1 MANKNEKLWLKLLPI
16 MLAFFV
22 MGFVDLVGI
31 ATNYVKTDFNLS
43 DTLSNLLP
51 SMVFVWFL
59 VFSVPTGLL
68 MNRIGRK
75 NTVLISVVITFLALL
90 LPSLQYSF
98 LMMMVSFALIGIGN
112 TLMQVSLNPLL
123 SNIISGEKLASNLTL
138 GQFVKAIASFIA
150 PIIAGWAAVKFGNW
164 KLLFPIF
171 MVVSILSAIVLWW
184 TKIDEEKTDIK
195 GSSYIGCLSLLKNK
209 VILVLFLGIM
219 CHVGIDVGIN
229 VTAPKI
235 IIERLGLPLAEAG
248 LATSVYFLFRTI
260 GCFSGTFILSY
271 FSPRKFFFISTLL
284 ILIGIVGLFFVG
296 VKPAI
301 YACVALIGFGNS
313 NIFPM
318 IFSKALKLG
327 NEKKNEVSGLM
338 IMGLFGGTIFPLLMG
353 VASDLVMSQIG
364 AICVICAGVLY
375 LLLFRK
381 TLSEDKQGIS

>member
-1 MANKNEKLWLKLLPI
+1 MDKQNEKLWLKLIPI
-16 MLAFFV
+16 MMAFFV

-51 SMVFVWFL
+51 SMVFFWFL

-75 NTVLISVVITFLALL
+75 NTVLISIIITILALL
-90 LPSLQYSF
+90 LPSIQYSF
-98 LMMMVSFALIGIGN
+98 FTMMVSFALIGIGN
-112 TLMQVSLNPLL
+112 TLMQVSLNPLM
-123 SNIISGEKLASNLTL
+123 SNIVSGEKLASNLTL

-171 MVVSILSAIVLWW
+171 MVVSILSAIVLWG
-184 TKIDEEKTDIK
+184 TRIDEEKIYDR
-195 GSSYIGCLSLLKNK
+195 GSSYVGCLSLLKDK
-209 VILVLFLGIM
+209 TILILFLGIM

-235 IIERLGLPLAEAG
+235 IIERLGLPIAEAG
-248 LATSVYFLFRTI
+248 LATSIYFLFRTV
-260 GCFSGTFILSY
+260 GCLSGTFILST
-271 FSPRKFFFISTLL
+271 FSSRKFFFISTLM
-284 ILIGIVGLFFVG
+284 IVIGTLGLFFVG
-296 VKPAI
+296 SKPAI
-301 YACVALIGFGNS
+301 YACVALIGYGNS

-318 IFSKALKLG
+318 IFARALKYSP
-327 NEKKNEVSGLM
+327 EKKNEISGLM

-353 VASDLVMSQIG
+353 VASDMLASQIG
-364 AICVICAGVLY
+364 AIMVMCIGVLY
-375 LLLFRK
+375 LFLFRNM
-381 TLSEDKQGIS
+381 LSEG

>member
-1 MANKNEKLWLKLLPI
+1 MDKQDEKLWLKLIPI
-16 MLAFFV
+16 MMAFFV

-51 SMVFVWFL
+51 SMVFFWFL

-75 NTVLISVVITFLALL
+75 NTVLISIIITILALL
-90 LPSLQYSF
+90 LPSIQYSF
-98 LMMMVSFALIGIGN
+98 FTMMVSFALIGIGN
-112 TLMQVSLNPLL
+112 TLMQVSLNPLM
-123 SNIISGEKLASNLTL
+123 SNIVSGEKLASNLTL

-171 MVVSILSAIVLWW
+171 MVVSILSAIVLWG
-184 TKIDEEKTDIK
+184 TRIDEEKIYDR
-195 GSSYIGCLSLLKNK
+195 GSSYVGCLSLLKDK
-209 VILVLFLGIM
+209 TILILFLGIM

-235 IIERLGLPLAEAG
+235 IIERLGLPIAEAG
-248 LATSVYFLFRTI
+248 LATSIYFLFRTV
-260 GCFSGTFILSY
+260 GCLSGTFILST
-271 FSPRKFFFISTLL
+271 FSSRKFFFISTLM
-284 ILIGIVGLFFVG
+284 IVIGTLGLFFVG
-296 VKPAI
+296 SKPAI
-301 YACVALIGFGNS
+301 YACVALIGYGNS

-318 IFSKALKLG
+318 IFARALKYSP
-327 NEKKNEVSGLM
+327 EKKNEISGLM

-353 VASDLVMSQIG
+353 VASDMLASQIG
-364 AICVICAGVLY
+364 AIMVMCIGVLY
-375 LLLFRK
+375 LFLFRK
-381 TLSEDKQGIS
+381 MLSEE

>member
-1 MANKNEKLWLKLLPI
+1 MDKQDEKLWLKLIPI
-16 MLAFFV
+16 MMAFFV

-51 SMVFVWFL
+51 SMVFFWFL

-75 NTVLISVVITFLALL
+75 NTVLISIIITILALL
-90 LPSLQYSF
+90 LPSIQYSF
-98 LMMMVSFALIGIGN
+98 FTMMVSFALIGIGN
-112 TLMQVSLNPLL
+112 TLMQVSLNPLM
-123 SNIISGEKLASNLTL
+123 SNIVSGEKLASNLTL

-171 MVVSILSAIVLWW
+171 MVVSILSAIVLWG
-184 TKIDEEKTDIK
+184 TRIDEEKIYDR
-195 GSSYIGCLSLLKNK
+195 GSSYVGCLSLLKDK
-209 VILVLFLGIM
+209 TILILFLGIM

-235 IIERLGLPLAEAG
+235 IIERLGLPIAEAG
-248 LATSVYFLFRTI
+248 LATSIYFLFRTV
-260 GCFSGTFILSY
+260 GCLSGTFILST
-271 FSPRKFFFISTLL
+271 FSSRKFFFISTLM
-284 ILIGIVGLFFVG
+284 IVIGTLGLFFVG
-296 VKPAI
+296 SKPAI
-301 YACVALIGFGNS
+301 YACVALIGYGNS

-318 IFSKALKLG
+318 IFARALKYSP
-327 NEKKNEVSGLM
+327 EKKNEISGLM

-353 VASDLVMSQIG
+353 VASDMLASQIG
-364 AICVICAGVLY
+364 AIMVMCIGVLY
-375 LLLFRK
+375 LFLFRK
-381 TLSEDKQGIS
+381 MLSEG

>member
-1 MANKNEKLWLKLLPI
+1 MDKQDEKLWLKLIPI
-16 MLAFFV
+16 MMAFFV

-51 SMVFVWFL
+51 SMVFFWFL

-75 NTVLISVVITFLALL
+75 NTVLISIIITILALL
-90 LPSLQYSF
+90 LPSIQYSF
-98 LMMMVSFALIGIGN
+98 FTMMVSFALIGIGN
-112 TLMQVSLNPLL
+112 TLMQVSLNPLM
-123 SNIISGEKLASNLTL
+123 SNIVSGEKLASNLTL

-171 MVVSILSAIVLWW
+171 MVVSILSAIVLWG
-184 TKIDEEKTDIK
+184 TRIDEEKIYDR
-195 GSSYIGCLSLLKNK
+195 GSSYVGCLSLLKDK
-209 VILVLFLGIM
+209 TILILFLGIM

-235 IIERLGLPLAEAG
+235 IIERLGLPIAEAG
-248 LATSVYFLFRTI
+248 LATSIYFLFRTV
-260 GCFSGTFILSY
+260 GCLSGTFILST
-271 FSPRKFFFISTLL
+271 FSSRKFFFISTLM
-284 ILIGIVGLFFVG
+284 IVIGTLGLFFVG
-296 VKPAI
+296 SKPAI
-301 YACVALIGFGNS
+301 YACVALIGYGNS

-318 IFSKALKLG
+318 IFARALKYSP
-327 NEKKNEVSGLM
+327 EKKNEISGLM

-353 VASDLVMSQIG
+353 VASDMLASQIG
-364 AICVICAGVLY
+364 AIMVMCIGVLY
-375 LLLFRK
+375 LFLFRNM
-381 TLSEDKQGIS
+381 LSEG